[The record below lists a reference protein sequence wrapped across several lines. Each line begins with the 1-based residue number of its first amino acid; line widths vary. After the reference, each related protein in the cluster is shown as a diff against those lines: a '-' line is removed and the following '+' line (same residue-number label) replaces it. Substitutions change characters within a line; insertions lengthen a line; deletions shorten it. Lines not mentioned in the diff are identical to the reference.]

1 MRSGSN
7 ESVSSPPAKGS
18 KKDGGK
24 TGGGIVT
31 GSLRINVSGMGG
43 KNVGEG
49 PELDIPYIEDTSTT
63 KPKVRSFIDSLLRNL
78 TQRIILCSSITRI
91 IIGFVNVCKHT
102 TICYSTAWL
111 S

>member
-1 MRSGSN
+1 MHLRFGYFNKKREKSHSTAGVRSGSN

-24 TGGGIVT
+24 SGSGIVT

-63 KPKVRSFIDSLLRNL
+63 KPKERSFIDSLHRNL
-78 TQRIILCSSITRI
+78 T
-91 IIGFVNVCKHT
+91 
-102 TICYSTAWL
+102 
-111 S
+111 